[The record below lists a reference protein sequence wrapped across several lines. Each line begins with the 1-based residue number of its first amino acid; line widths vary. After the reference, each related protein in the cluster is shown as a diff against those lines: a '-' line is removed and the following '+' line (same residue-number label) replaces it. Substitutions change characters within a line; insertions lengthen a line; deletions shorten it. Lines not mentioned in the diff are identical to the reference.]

1 MFYSELYRYRFHVKI
16 PLQRKTTQIM
26 KAVLTFFLFIFLTT
40 SVMAQGA
47 KKEVK
52 VATITVGVELNVKIE
67 KTDVYSNKVARLYRF
82 KNSRVKKALKFQTKK
97 QKAKIA

>member
-1 MFYSELYRYRFHVKI
+1 
-16 PLQRKTTQIM
+16 M

-67 KTDVYSNKVARLYRF
+67 KTDAYSNKVARLYRF

>member
-1 MFYSELYRYRFHVKI
+1 
-16 PLQRKTTQIM
+16 M

-67 KTDVYSNKVARLYRF
+67 KTGVSSNKVARLYRF

>member
-1 MFYSELYRYRFHVKI
+1 
-16 PLQRKTTQIM
+16 M

-52 VATITVGVELNVKIE
+52 VATITVGVELNVKIG
-67 KTDVYSNKVARLYRF
+67 KTDVYSNKVTRLYRF